1 MGPESCKADGDG
13 DRLVLLGGDDGVD
26 HHLLDNAC
34 CGRPFC
40 KIVPWGNRVHK
51 DKILCHN
58 NKTYQAPFVSLI
70 VALDRRIGSIT
81 VRSIFWIPDSFNFT

>member
-34 CGRPFC
+34 CDRPFC
-40 KIVPWGNRVHK
+40 KIV
-51 DKILCHN
+51 
-58 NKTYQAPFVSLI
+58 TYPQRQNLVSITIKPSKLRSSLI
-70 VALDRRIGSIT
+70 ALDRRIGSIKKGA
-81 VRSIFWIPDSFNFT
+81 FLDSTFL